1 MNHQLLIRKNFFK
14 WHYKEICDGFQR
26 KNKKNCGRTLN
37 WKKTCGTPPLLPLAA
52 HSAKSWLTGIRLT
65 WGKILLFEWLFWQFY
80 FTIPKSLIVNS
91 LSCSASIVSLTLT
104 STCIEIIGSTG
115 SIIIHSLVFSPSLSK
130 SSYLCFEGALW
141 NRGFCR
147 HRRPSWILHLP
158 VEAPPSSTFGSLV
171 DKEVD
176 HSACTPWSKAAPPWY
191 CTWTAPHLWS
201 LWGWSRLGNDSLP
214 VCKVFLLSR
223 ETQQVFQGFWK
234 SWKHLWSIL
243 PRCLRFITWESEA
256 EGLNLSQD
264 SYFQFAWLASTP
276 STTPWRTPLRSL
288 GTIYSSSV

>member
-1 MNHQLLIRKNFFK
+1 MNHQQLNRKNFFK
-14 WHYKEICDGFQR
+14 GRYKDWRSVADPKKISKKKLWQLPRIFDWKKTVAAS
-26 KNKKNCGRTLN
+26 KNIELK
-37 WKKTCGTPPLLPLAA
+37 KKTCGTPPLLPLAA
-52 HSAKSWLTGIRLT
+52 HSAKSWLTGIRFT
-65 WGKILLFEWLFWQFY
+65 WGKISLFEWLFWQFY

-104 STCIEIIGSTG
+104 STCTAIIGSTG
-115 SIIIHSLVFSPSLSK
+115 SIIIHSRVFSPSLSK

-176 HSACTPWSKAAPPWY
+176 HSACTPLSRAAPPWY

-201 LWGWSRLGNDSLP
+201 
-214 VCKVFLLSR
+214 
-223 ETQQVFQGFWK
+223 
-234 SWKHLWSIL
+234 
-243 PRCLRFITWESEA
+243 
-256 EGLNLSQD
+256 
-264 SYFQFAWLASTP
+264 
-276 STTPWRTPLRSL
+276 
-288 GTIYSSSV
+288 